1 MVRTGRLELPQFY
14 PLEPKSSA
22 STNFATSAYSG
33 VIDGARTH
41 DSRNHNPGLYQ
52 LSYNHHYIHTLF
64 MVRLAGFEPATL
76 GLEGRCSIQMSYRR
90 KKWSEQRD
98 LNPRPSGPK
107 PDALPSCAMLRQ
119 SFNNGGLRRNRTAD
133 TRIFNPLL
141 YRLSYQAID
150 EYYTC
155 STALKSSVFTEFA
168 HEMFL

>member
-1 MVRTGRLELPQFY
+1 MNLMKGNMVRTGRLELPQFY

-52 LSYNHHYIHTLF
+52 LSYNHHYNRLF
-64 MVRLAGFEPATL
+64 LIYGASGRIRTCYPRL
-76 GLEGRCSIQMSYRR
+76 RR
-90 KKWSEQRD
+90 PMLYPNELQTHLKWSEQRD

-119 SFNNGGLRRNRTAD
+119 WWPETESNRRHEDFQSSALPTE
-133 TRIFNPLL
+133 
-141 YRLSYQAID
+141 LSGQ
-150 EYYTC
+150 
-155 STALKSSVFTEFA
+155 
-168 HEMFL
+168 